1 MKQTIDARGL
11 SCPEP
16 LVLLQKGIRSGATD
30 IIITVDNPVSLE
42 NIVRY
47 AKGKY
52 GVVANVTQN
61 GDESSIA
68 IRL

>member
-1 MKQTIDARGL
+1 MKQTIDARGR

-16 LVLLQKGIRSGATD
+16 LVLLQNSIRSGATD
-30 IIITVDNPVSLE
+30 IVITVDNPVSLE

-52 GVVANVTQN
+52 GVDADVTRN